1 MSLSLES
8 LYVPINDLVEKDSET
23 VVETLNLTP
32 RERHR
37 GILEQMEEVWSL
49 KLLKVTMDL
58 QFFLENSGEFSV
70 ETKSNQATELFKCL
84 QSIF

>member
-32 RERHR
+32 GERHR
-37 GILEQMEEVWSL
+37 GILEQMEEV
-49 KLLKVTMDL
+49 
-58 QFFLENSGEFSV
+58 
-70 ETKSNQATELFKCL
+70 
-84 QSIF
+84 